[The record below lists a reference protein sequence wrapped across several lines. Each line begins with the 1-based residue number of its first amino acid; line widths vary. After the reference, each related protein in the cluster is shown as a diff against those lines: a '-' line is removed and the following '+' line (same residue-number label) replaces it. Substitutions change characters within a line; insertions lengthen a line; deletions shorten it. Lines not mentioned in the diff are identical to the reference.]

1 MSWVF
6 HIFEPWSIVIGQ
18 IVNLL
23 PNLEVCVCFQKLK
36 QAMHEALIYIQ
47 YTNTCATCTKECILI
62 IKMMDKKQYNL
73 KYKKNKNVHTNKKN
87 TTIR

>member
-1 MSWVF
+1 
-6 HIFEPWSIVIGQ
+6 
-18 IVNLL
+18 
-23 PNLEVCVCFQKLK
+23 
-36 QAMHEALIYIQ
+36 MHEALIYIQ

-73 KYKKNKNVHTNKKN
+73 KYKKNKNVHTNKKT